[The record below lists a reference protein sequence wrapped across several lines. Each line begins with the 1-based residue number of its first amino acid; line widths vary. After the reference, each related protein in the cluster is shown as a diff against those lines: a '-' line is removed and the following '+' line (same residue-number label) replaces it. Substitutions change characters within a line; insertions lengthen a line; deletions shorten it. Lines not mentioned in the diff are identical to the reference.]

1 MRTTHLRPARET
13 GKSLN
18 ESMDAI
24 ELKDIRV
31 RLKGTLVL
39 EDITLSVPVGDFAAL
54 IGQNGAGKT
63 TLIKVILGILR
74 PQGGEAFVFGQPVEA
89 FRAWE
94 RVGYIPQHATN
105 IDSRF
110 PASVQEVVSLGRVAP
125 RGLLR
130 FLSPQDHEAVDRALN
145 AVGMQAKAR
154 VRVGDLS
161 GGELQRVLI
170 ARALA
175 TEPDLLILDE
185 PVAGVDPGTQE
196 GLYGFLREL
205 NETRS
210 LTILLSTH
218 DLGAVM
224 EMARTVA
231 CINRRL
237 VCHRPAAEGLTTEE
251 LIETYG
257 SPLAAATHRH

>member
-1 MRTTHLRPARET
+1 
-13 GKSLN
+13 
-18 ESMDAI
+18 MDAI
-24 ELKDIRV
+24 KLTNVRV
-31 RLKGTLVL
+31 RLKGATVL

-63 TLIKVILGILR
+63 ILLKVILGLIR
-74 PQGGEAFVFGQPVEA
+74 PGRGHVRLFGEPVAAFQG
-89 FRAWE
+89 WE
-94 RVGYIPQHATN
+94 RVGYIPQHAVR
-105 IDSRF
+105 IDPRF
-110 PASVQEVVSLGRVAP
+110 PASVREVASLGRVAP

-130 FLSPQDHEAVDRALN
+130 FLSAHDHEAVDRALDT
-145 AVGMQAKAR
+145 VRMRAKAR
-154 VRVGDLS
+154 QRVGALS
-161 GGELQRVLI
+161 GGELQRVMI

-185 PVAGVDPGTQE
+185 PAAGVDPGTQE

-205 NETRS
+205 NEERG

-237 VCHRPAAEGLTTEE
+237 VCHRPAAEGLTAEE
-251 LIETYG
+251 LVQTYG
-257 SPLAAATHRH
+257 SPLAAATHSH

>member
-1 MRTTHLRPARET
+1 M
-13 GKSLN
+13 N
-18 ESMDAI
+18 AI
-24 ELKDIRV
+24 EVRDVRV
-31 RLKGTLVL
+31 RLKRTMVL

-63 TLIKVILGILR
+63 TLIKVILGLLR
-74 PQGGEAFVFGQPVEA
+74 PQRGQAFLFGEPVET
-89 FRAWE
+89 FQGWE
-94 RVGYIPQHATN
+94 RVAYIPQHATR

-110 PASVQEVVSLGRVAP
+110 PASVREVASLGRVAP
-125 RGLLR
+125 RGLFR
-130 FLSPQDHEAVDRALN
+130 FLSAEDQEAVDRALDT
-145 AVGMQAKAR
+145 VGMRAKAR
-154 VRVGDLS
+154 ARVGDLS

-175 TEPDLLILDE
+175 SEPELLILDE
-185 PVAGVDPGTQE
+185 PTAGVDPGTQA
-196 GLYGFLREL
+196 GFYGFLREL
-205 NETRS
+205 NEERD

-251 LIETYG
+251 LVQTYG
-257 SPLAAATHRH
+257 SPLAAATHSH

>member
-1 MRTTHLRPARET
+1 
-13 GKSLN
+13 
-18 ESMDAI
+18 MDAI

-31 RLKGTLVL
+31 GLKGTLVL
-39 EDITLSVPVGDFAAL
+39 EDITLNVPVGDFAAL

-63 TLIKVILGILR
+63 TLIKVILGLLR
-74 PQGGEAFVFGQPVEA
+74 PQRGQAFLFGEPVETFQGWA
-89 FRAWE
+89 
-94 RVGYIPQHATN
+94 RVGYIPQHAIR
-105 IDSRF
+105 IDARF
-110 PASVQEVVSLGRVAP
+110 PASVKEVASLGRVAP

-130 FLSPQDHEAVDRALN
+130 FLSPEDHKAVDRALDT
-145 AVGMQAKAR
+145 VGMGAKAR

-185 PVAGVDPGTQE
+185 PAAGVDPGTQE

-205 NETRS
+205 NEERG

-237 VCHRPAAEGLTTEE
+237 VCHRPTAEGLTAEE
-251 LIETYG
+251 LVETYG
-257 SPLAAATHRH
+257 SPVAAATHSH